1 MNIKDLGE
9 FEIEE
14 VSTPTGSESKP
25 LNLADIGEFELE
37 EAEEPSMLES
47 FLRGGLQGVTFGTSD
62 EITGAGEAV
71 LRTVFGNDKLTD
83 ILDNYRKYRDESR
96 KAYKA
101 AEEANPATYM
111 TGDILTG
118 MGAGLL
124 TGGAGAVANLG
135 RVGARQGLKELAKQG
150 AKHGAAYGLGQSEA
164 DLTKGELTEAGK
176 DVLIGGAAG
185 GVLGAGLPLAVRG
198 AGKAVKGTAKF
209 VGDTDLGQDMQKA
222 FKFGTKGKK
231 TYGKEG
237 REQFVKAM
245 EETTDEILTHVDT
258 EHDQV
263 NKMIGDML
271 ESTPKKADVSNIL
284 NTLERNVLEAEVP
297 ESKKQK
303 TLEIIEA
310 YRKTKELPL
319 KVKKTGDVPEV
330 NIKGEDVARESL
342 QQAKS
347 KAQFEAG
354 LLGDEVSFG
363 ADIVD
368 PDSQTI
374 GTVLRGRNAAGEDI
388 ARPLTKPIPEDVFN
402 PASSNIQINPQ
413 GQMVDYVEPKTTQGL
428 KVMRDNLYDEADKV
442 DNDFLSKLLKGAS
455 REVRETIPSLM
466 SRSNRE
472 VYEQANRRSAELHG
486 LKENLAS
493 LRSNK
498 TDLNREQ
505 GIMRLLSKDDE
516 NFINQ
521 LGKNTLLEELPEELA
536 ERAGE
541 LGDWNQLSKRGQA
554 LFQGSD
560 ILSKVFG
567 GAAQTGRIAANELG
581 QAASSRAVRAPIE
594 IASNLLNLP
603 DQGIQRLSESLR
615 NSQSPSNVKIADKL
629 IEALNSADKRD
640 RLLWSLSRQPAF
652 RQAVEEL
659 GFDFA
664 EVDRE
669 GLFDSSEAQ
678 NQPEMSVSPETPSID
693 QDEIRR
699 RLLEQYRNR

>member
-14 VSTPTGSESKP
+14 VPAPAGSESKS
-25 LNLADIGEFELE
+25 LNLSDIGEFELE
-37 EAEEPSMLES
+37 EAEDPSITES
-47 FLRGGLQGVTFGTSD
+47 LLRGAAQGTTFGLSD
-62 EITGAGEAV
+62 EITGAGEA
-71 LRTVFGNDKLTD
+71 LGKAVFGDDKLKD
-83 ILDNYRKYRDESR
+83 LLNNYRKYRDESR
-96 KAYKA
+96 EAYKV
-101 AEEANPATYM
+101 AEEANPVAYNV
-111 TGDILTG
+111 GDI
-118 MGAGLL
+118 GAGIGTGLL

-135 RVGARQGLKELAKQG
+135 RVGAKAGVKELAKLGAKQG
-150 AKHGAAYGLGQSEA
+150 AAFGLGQSEA
-164 DLTKGELTEAGK
+164 DLTEGELTEAGK
-176 DVLIGGAAG
+176 DTLIGGAAG
-185 GVLGAGLPLAVRG
+185 GVLGAGLPLAARG

-209 VGDTDLGQDMQKA
+209 VGDTDLGQDIQKA
-222 FKFGTKGKK
+222 FEFGTKGKK

-245 EETTDEILTHVDT
+245 EETTDEILTYVDT

-271 ESTPKKADVSNIL
+271 ESTPKRADVSNIL
-284 NTLERNVLEAEVP
+284 NTLESNVLKAEVP

-303 TLEIIEA
+303 ALEIIEA

-319 KVKKTGDVPEV
+319 KVKKTGDIPEV
-330 NIKGEDVARESL
+330 NIKGEEVARENL
-342 QQAKS
+342 ERA
-347 KAQFEAG
+347 KAQEQFKAG

-388 ARPLTKPIPEDVFN
+388 ARPITKPIPEDVFS
-402 PASSNIQINPQ
+402 PASSDIQINPQ
-413 GQMVDYVEPKTTQGL
+413 GQMVDYVEPKSAQGL

-442 DNDFLSKLLKGAS
+442 DNDLLSKLFKGSS
-455 REVRETIPSLM
+455 REVRETIPGLM
-466 SRSNRE
+466 SRGNRE
-472 VYEQANRRSAELHG
+472 AYEQANQRSAELHG

-505 GIMRLLSKDDE
+505 GVMRLLSKDDE

-560 ILSKVFG
+560 IFSKVFG
-567 GAAQTGRIAANELG
+567 GVAQTGRIAANELG
-581 QAASSRAVRAPIE
+581 QAASSKAVRTPVE
-594 IASNLLNLP
+594 IVGKLTSLPNEAIQSVSQRMRASN
-603 DQGIQRLSESLR
+603 
-615 NSQSPSNVKIADKL
+615 SPANNKIADKL
-629 IEALNSADKRD
+629 DEALASADNRD

-652 RQAVEEL
+652 RQAIEEMGADL
-659 GFDFA
+659 D
-664 EVDRE
+664 EDMY
-669 GLFDSSEAQ
+669 DSSEAQ
-678 NQPEMSVSPETPSID
+678 NQPEMSVSSEEPIAD
-693 QDEIRR
+693 QDELRR
-699 RLLEQYRNR
+699 QLLERFRANR